1 MSNIRE
7 VSRVAGVSTA
17 TVSRALKN
25 PELVSKSSRDK
36 VMAAVEKL
44 NYRPNM
50 LARNFRSERSYSLVI
65 LVPSIDNPFYSRVIR
80 GAEFAAQE
88 RGYSVLLG
96 DIRDSLQR
104 EKEYIRLVETRLS
117 DGVIQ
122 FRPSRERSAFDEN
135 PGFPLVYACGCE
147 RTPLPSVRIDNVD
160 AAKTV
165 VDYLITQGHERIAV
179 LCGPQ
184 TNPHT
189 IDRLKGYRKSLA
201 AHKIK
206 HRPEL
211 VVQGGFTMAS
221 GAEAGAEIAKMR
233 NRPTAIF
240 CMNDEMAIGAIQG
253 LKSAGIDVPN
263 EMAITGFDDIDFASH
278 CDPPLTTIKQPAEDI
293 GKMACDMLIDLIEGG
308 EIEQEEIILPYDFV
322 TRSSTPDRQ

>member
-25 PELVSKSSRDK
+25 PELVSKSSLEK
-36 VMAAVEKL
+36 VMAAVEALK
-44 NYRPNM
+44 YRPNM

-104 EKEYIRLVETRLS
+104 EREYVKLVETRLS
-117 DGVIQ
+117 DGIIQ
-122 FRPSRERSAFDEN
+122 FRPSQERSTVEEE
-135 PGFPLVYACGCE
+135 PTFPMVYACGCE

-165 VDYLITQGHERIAV
+165 VDYLIAQGHKRIAV
-179 LCGPQ
+179 LCG
-184 TNPHT
+184 TEANPHT
-189 IDRLKGYRKSLA
+189 VDRLKGYKKSLA
-201 AHKIK
+201 AAGIK
-206 HRPEL
+206 YRPGL
-211 VVQGGFTMAS
+211 VVSGGFTMAS
-221 GAEAGAEIAKMR
+221 GAEAGAKIAKMS
-233 NRPTAIF
+233 NRPSAIF

-253 LKSAGIDVPN
+253 LKSAGIDVPRDVSI
-263 EMAITGFDDIDFASH
+263 AGFDDIEFSKH
-278 CDPPLTTIKQPAEDI
+278 CDPPITTIKQPSEEM
-293 GKMACDMLIDLIEGG
+293 GKIACDMLVDMIEGR
-308 EIEQEEIILPYDFV
+308 EVDQEEVILPYEFV
-322 TRSSTPDRQ
+322 VRASTPDR